1 MSSFLNFLQQ
11 IINGTHIGAIYAL
24 IALGYTMVYGIVK
37 LINFAHGDIMMMG
50 AYLAFL
56 VLSNLGWPLWLA
68 ILISMAISALVGVV
82 MEKLAYK
89 PLRDAPRI
97 WALISAIGVSFFLQN
112 LFLLLF
118 KPDPRPFPAPK
129 ITPLKIGGLQI
140 SGITVITLIL
150 SFSIM
155 IILDRFI
162 KKTRTGKAMRATSE
176 DKEAAALMGISVN
189 RTISITF
196 AIGSALGALGGIL
209 FAVAYPQIDP
219 YMGVMPG
226 LKAFVAAVL
235 GGIGIMPGA
244 MLGGILLGIAESLTK
259 GYLSTRWSDA
269 VVFGILILVLLIKPT
284 GILGKNTREKV

>member
-68 ILISMAISALVGVV
+68 ILVSMAVSALVGVV
-82 MEKLAYK
+82 MEKVAYK

-118 KPDPRPFPAPK
+118 KPDPRPFPAPQ